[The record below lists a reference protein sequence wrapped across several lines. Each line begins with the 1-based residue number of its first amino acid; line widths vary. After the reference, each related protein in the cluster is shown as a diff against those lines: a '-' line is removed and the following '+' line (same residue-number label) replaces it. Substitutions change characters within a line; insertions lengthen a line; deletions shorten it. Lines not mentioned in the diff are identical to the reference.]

1 MAYMTCLRWLWLW
14 FVVSCAFNNP
24 NRIGKQSGNQ
34 RSRYQPHHHL
44 DASLKSLSSIDDV
57 GKFALTSVTV
67 QHRGDS
73 RWYLP
78 HYHARGSSGWNRTF
92 ANGNSNRPTVCNIRF
107 FAVAMEKTMT
117 GFVNGGTA
125 YLTVRY
131 NTRKKTF
138 YHGFEKNETSKLHCY
153 YSTSKGT
160 GSDFLDQPK
169 TVGLAVYCPLDMD
182 METGEYNWKNIMQEG
197 FYCRLLS
204 DHISYLT
211 LHLRPT
217 AFPVPLDYAQY
228 IIPTVTTT
236 PGSLPNTQGSGNIGY
251 ELIAEAISEPLAARY
266 LKVIDLFPPES
277 VDKEGITSTRTA
289 AAATTVHRPHA
300 VCTVQT
306 FRNAQTGPMLY
317 LFVSYYHRLGW
328 RVIVYDRFGFHRE
341 FIEDLLPLPGFDYY
355 NYTIFQQVNPP
366 LLSPYPINILC

>member
-1 MAYMTCLRWLWLW
+1 MVYIKWLLWLFLSSLLQW
-14 FVVSCAFNNP
+14 IHP
-24 NRIGKQSGNQ
+24 NRINKQSGNQ
-34 RSRYQPHHHL
+34 RSRYQAHHHL
-44 DASLKSLSSIDDV
+44 EPSLKSLSSIDDV

-92 ANGNSNRPTVCNIRF
+92 VNGHSNRPTVCNIRF
-107 FAVAMEKTMT
+107 FAVAMEKSMN
-117 GFVNGGTA
+117 GFVHGGTA

-131 NTRKKTF
+131 NIGRKTH

-153 YSTSKGT
+153 YSTSKGS

-182 METGEYNWKNIMQEG
+182 METGEYQWKNSMQEG

-204 DHISYLT
+204 DRTSYLT

-217 AFPVPLDYAQY
+217 TFPVPLDYAQY
-228 IIPTVTTT
+228 IIPPITSSSSSSSSRSSST
-236 PGSLPNTQGSGNIGY
+236 GSLQSPQGSGSTNIGY
-251 ELIAEAISEPLAARY
+251 ELVAEAISEPLAARY
-266 LKVIDLFPPES
+266 LKVSDLFPLES
-277 VDKEGITSTRTA
+277 ADKEGAIGTRSA
-289 AAATTVHRPHA
+289 SAATIMHRPHA

-328 RVIVYDRFGFHRE
+328 RVIVYDR
-341 FIEDLLPLPGFDYY
+341 
-355 NYTIFQQVNPP
+355 
-366 LLSPYPINILC
+366 